1 MNTANLGKFIIICGH
16 YGCGK
21 TNFALNVAA
30 ERAGA
35 GEKVTLV
42 DMDIVN
48 PYFRSSDYPEFL
60 AERGIE
66 LIAPN
71 FAHSNVDLPSL
82 PARMYSVFESSDTVI
97 IDVGGDDDGST
108 ALGRFNRQLM
118 NIDYQMLYVV
128 NRYRDMSNDPEVS
141 AQLLREIEYTSRL
154 KATAVVSNA
163 HLCGET
169 EAEHIICG
177 AEYAEKTA
185 KILGLPMIMT
195 TCEKKFAFEVSKK
208 IDNVYPIDIIVT
220 KPWETE
226 ES

>member
-21 TNFALNVAA
+21 TNLTLNIAA
-30 ERAGA
+30 ERAA
-35 GEKVTLV
+35 FGEKVTVV

-60 AERGIE
+60 SERGIE

-82 PARMYSVFESSDTVI
+82 PAKMYSVFESKDTVI

-108 ALGRFNRQLM
+108 ALGRFNRQLADV
-118 NIDYQMLYVV
+118 DYQMLYVV
-128 NRYRDMSNDPEVS
+128 NKYRDIQNEPENS

-154 KATAVVSNA
+154 KATAIVSNA

-169 EAEHIICG
+169 VPKNIAEG
-177 AEYAEKTA
+177 AVYAEKTA
-185 KILGLPMIMT
+185 EILGLPMIMN
-195 TCEKKFAFEVSKK
+195 TCEKRFVNEVSQVVDK
-208 IDNVYPIDIIVT
+208 IYPIEIIVK

>member
-1 MNTANLGKFIIICGH
+1 MNTTDLGKFIIICGH

-21 TNFALNVAA
+21 TNFALNLAA
-30 ERAGA
+30 ERAA
-35 GEKVTLV
+35 MGEKVTLV

-60 AERGIE
+60 AEKGIE

-82 PARMYSVFESSDTVI
+82 PARMYSVFESKDTVI

-108 ALGRFNRQLM
+108 ALGRFNRQLSE
-118 NIDYQMLYVV
+118 IPYQMLYVV
-128 NRYRDMSNDPEVS
+128 NKYRDLENEPENS
-141 AQLLREIEYTSRL
+141 ARLLREIEYTSRL

-169 EAEHIICG
+169 APQHIIEG
-177 AEYAEKTA
+177 AEYARKTA
-185 KILGLPMIMT
+185 EILSLPMIMT
-195 TCEKKFAFEVSKK
+195 TCEKKFVSEVSER
-208 IDNVYPIDIIVT
+208 IENIYPIDIIVT

>member
-1 MNTANLGKFIIICGH
+1 MNTANLGKFLIICGH

-21 TNFALNVAA
+21 TNLALNIAA
-30 ERAGA
+30 ERAQA
-35 GEKVTLV
+35 GETVTLV

-60 AERGIE
+60 AQQGIE

-82 PARMYSVFESSDTVI
+82 PAKMYSVFEKEGTVI

-108 ALGRFNRQLM
+108 ALGRFNRQLSQV
-118 NIDYQMLYVV
+118 NYQMLYVV
-128 NRYRDMSNDPEVS
+128 NKYRDIQNDPNNAVR
-141 AQLLREIEYTSRL
+141 LLREIEYTSRL

-169 EAEHIICG
+169 EAENIIAG

-185 KILGLPMIMT
+185 EILGLPMIMT
-195 TCEKKFAFEVSKK
+195 TCEKRFVSEVSQK
-208 IDNVYPIDIIVT
+208 IENIYPIDIIVT

-226 ES
+226 D

>member
-30 ERAGA
+30 ERASA
-35 GEKVTLV
+35 GERVTLV

-60 AERGIE
+60 KARGIE

-82 PARMYSVFESSDTVI
+82 PARMYSVFESKDTVI

-108 ALGRFNRQLM
+108 ALGRFNRQLSEM
-118 NIDYQMLYVV
+118 PYQMLYVV
-128 NRYRDMSNDPEVS
+128 NRYRDIQNDPQNS
-141 AQLLREIEYTSRL
+141 AELLREIEYTSRL

-169 EAEHIICG
+169 TVENVISG
-177 AEYAEKTA
+177 AEYAERTSE
-185 KILGLPMIMT
+185 ILGLPMIMT
-195 TCEKKFAFEVSKK
+195 TCEKRLVPKVSQK
-208 IDNVYPIDIIVT
+208 IGNVYPIDIIVT

-226 ES
+226 ER